1 MPGGNCQFSR
11 KIVHNFERF
20 FFAENF
26 RKVASISGDC
36 RRALDICR
44 RATEIAESDCSGKK
58 VMVSMLHVQKAFNE
72 MITNP
77 KVLAIK
83 GCSKYEKL
91 FLQAVE
97 AEVSFVGTLFIDFY
111 VSVWVV
117 DCN

>member
-1 MPGGNCQFSR
+1 MLCNWLPGEIYCLSVEKCGF
-11 KIVHNFERF
+11 VERMDF
-20 FFAENF
+20 IYFY

-44 RATEIAESDCSGKK
+44 RATEIAEADCRGKR

-83 GCSKYEKL
+83 GCSKYEKF

-97 AEVSFVGTLFIDFY
+97 AEVGCTDTML
-111 VSVWVV
+111 W
-117 DCN
+117 